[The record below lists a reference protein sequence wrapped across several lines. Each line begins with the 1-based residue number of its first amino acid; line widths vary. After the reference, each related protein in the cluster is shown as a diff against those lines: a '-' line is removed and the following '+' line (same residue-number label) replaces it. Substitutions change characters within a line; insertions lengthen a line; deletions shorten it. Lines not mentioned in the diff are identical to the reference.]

1 VRIILSKG
9 EFLWA
14 IGGKVEN
21 KYTVS
26 DTTVYNI
33 STNEWYSSENKQL
46 SPMPYPV
53 QGAGWTFFDK
63 KIFCF
68 GGKSEPHSGCCNY
81 VQVYKIEEDVWELYN
96 RMPEPRSKL
105 GKYYP
110 VIDNRFI
117 YLFGGDNI
125 QGRFNRVN
133 WNWRYDL
140 LNDTWECNVA
150 DAPFSQSFPLPT
162 YHNGWIYYITGN
174 TGNEPLQNSYKGS
187 LNQRYNPKL
196 NKWELMKSCPIP
208 TTDGS
213 GDKWQ
218 NEFHI
223 LGGWNINVAFYNPK
237 SANYKG
243 PVKRQHLIYNYDSDV
258 WRYESELP
266 GNWHHGG
273 TRASKNF
280 LWRFLGTIDEDIDIR
295 SSNPHS
301 NKIFRWDGNVWT
313 EKAEAPIRKMNFG
326 TIYTTIG
333 PNF

>member
-68 GGKSEPHSGCCNY
+68 GGKTEPHSGCCNY

-280 LWRFLGTIDEDIDIR
+280 LWRFLGTIDEDINIR